1 MLRNIESDDLYK
13 FRSNQSFN
21 ILDIIPRQLNPRKSN
36 TIQTY
41 PVKKYFFPIHRL
53 DGFGRIQLNPVK
65 SVLPIEDLM
74 F

>member
-36 TIQTY
+36 TIKTY
-41 PVKKYFFPIHRL
+41 PVKKYFSRFI
-53 DGFGRIQLNPVK
+53 DWM
-65 SVLPIEDLM
+65 VLEESN
-74 F
+74 